1 MIPIQL
7 NTMSANHLRV
17 EQLANDTRLGQKEKL
32 AEIGRQFEAIL
43 LRTYLGDAMK
53 PMLGGGIMSGM
64 NEAQKG
70 IYQDMMVNTLADQI
84 SHSGQFGLAH
94 MFQMQLTPKNTAA
107 DGPAAA
113 SPKE

>member
-7 NTMSANHLRV
+7 QTMSANHLKV
-17 EQLANDTRLGQKEKL
+17 EQLANNTKLSESEKM

-43 LRTYLGDAMK
+43 LRSYLGDAMK
-53 PMLGGGIMSGM
+53 PMLGGGVMNGM
-64 NEAQKG
+64 NPAQKG
-70 IYQDMMVNTLADQI
+70 IYQDMMVNSLADQI
-84 SHSGQFGLAH
+84 SSSGQFGLAH
-94 MFQMQLTPKNTAA
+94 MFQMQLTPKHTAA